1 MVYPQHCSDAD
12 TVKES
17 EAGGENEQ
25 ELLTNPEEPDL
36 NSQTENT
43 LEVLSQEKEK
53 ELADAQAEQTG
64 DTEQVKRDYLTA
76 KKLDSIVEASKRE
89 EIEHAGFLLLPS
101 ESLLDEKQKVSS
113 QSTDEPHAV
122 TKNIIQEEA
131 EVNSMVPEQERPCA
145 DPSMSSADM
154 EIDEVLSSPCPGT
167 SHVYDQLIEILHQQ
181 EEKCRRYCQQF
192 SHIGNITETT
202 KFERLAEECASQ
214 TEILKLA
221 SDRGYSAPNFQ
232 MEDRTFNIFRI
243 IPELS
248 GSEMVLTIVK
258 GVNLPLPEGIS
269 PIDLD
274 TSVRFMFAFPTS
286 EEAQRDQTHSVK
298 NSSSPEFGEQFTLHI
313 KRNHR
318 GFKRVILS
326 KGIKFEIIQKGGLFK
341 TDRVVGSAQMK
352 LDSLETKCEI
362 RQLIEVFRKRTPTGG
377 YLEVQV
383 KIREPL
389 SGPQSETVTEKWLV
403 LDPLSLPLVVATK
416 PRVQENPVKQVT
428 NRTVTC
434 SVL

>member
-36 NSQTENT
+36 NSQTGLLKPENT

-101 ESLLDEKQKVSS
+101 V
-113 QSTDEPHAV
+113 
-122 TKNIIQEEA
+122 QEEA